1 MINILIFI
9 LIFNLQ
15 FSTFN
20 LQFNKE
26 IPAAITV
33 SGFPVP
39 PRC

>member
-20 LQFNKE
+20 LQFSIFNLIKE
-26 IPAAITV
+26 SQQP
-33 SGFPVP
+33 
-39 PRC
+39 